1 VATRLKNNLREVDTI
16 SHFSGDKFVVLL
28 ENLNESRD
36 ASPVAEKLLR
46 VFSQPF
52 FLQSQEIFITAGIGI
67 SVFPEDGTTT
77 QVLMQNAESAVH
89 KAKEGGKSRYQFY
102 SKEINAKSFEKL
114 LLENNLRGAITNNEL
129 FLMYQPQINTR
140 DKQVSGMEVLVRW
153 KHAELGLVSPGQF
166 IPLAEE
172 TGLILPVGEWIIREA
187 CKQYM
192 EWSAR
197 GLPQK
202 ILAINLSA
210 VQFTQHNL
218 AEMVQTIL
226 DETGF
231 PPGKLEFEITETA
244 IMDDVETSL
253 QILDRLRGL
262 GISISID
269 DFGTGYSS
277 LSYLRK
283 LSIRN
288 LKIDQSFIAEVEHK
302 PEDATIVSA
311 ILSLAK
317 GLGLEVIAEGVE
329 TTEQL
334 KFLEEKEC
342 DYVQGYYFS
351 PPLNAENMEQVLR
364 SGSLT
369 P

>member
-1 VATRLKNNLREVDTI
+1 
-16 SHFSGDKFVVLL
+16 
-28 ENLNESRD
+28 
-36 ASPVAEKLLR
+36 
-46 VFSQPF
+46 
-52 FLQSQEIFITAGIGI
+52 
-67 SVFPEDGTTT
+67 
-77 QVLMQNAESAVH
+77 
-89 KAKEGGKSRYQFY
+89 
-102 SKEINAKSFEKL
+102 
-114 LLENNLRGAITNNEL
+114 
-129 FLMYQPQINTR
+129 
-140 DKQVSGMEVLVRW
+140 MEVLVRW
-153 KHAELGLVSPGQF
+153 KHTELGLVSPGQF

-192 EWSAR
+192 KWNEQ

-218 AEMVQTIL
+218 AEMVQAIL

-244 IMDDVETSL
+244 IMDDVESSL
-253 QILDRLRGL
+253 QILDRLRSL

-329 TTEQL
+329 TAEQL
-334 KFLEEKEC
+334 KFLQEKEC

-351 PPLNAENMEQVLR
+351 PPLNVENMEQALR
-364 SGSLT
+364 SGSLS